1 MKKTRLS
8 GVLNLSSWTFT
19 PGQRGKPKLVIENNS
34 FFRTKG
40 DTQRSYWSC
49 SAYKS
54 KKCKCKVVTHRNSLV
69 VKYTHKSHSHPNEYN
84 DLSKINLIDVDI
96 NEFYDKPVGGAAFE
110 VKKEPS
116 L

>member
-1 MKKTRLS
+1 M
-8 GVLNLSSWTFT
+8 LNLAEWTFT

-54 KKCKCKVVTHRNSLV
+54 KKCKCKLVTHRNSLI
-69 VKYTHKSHSHPNEYN
+69 VKYTHKSHSHADEFGEHA
-84 DLSKINLIDVDI
+84 KINIIDADI

-110 VKKEPS
+110 MKKESPF
-116 L
+116 